1 MKPVLSI
8 LIISLFSAVTVN
20 AQNLSHKLD
29 LTTADTQ
36 CLNGNEFCFTDTIT
50 PKPGVPLKKAI
61 YLFGDGSMQVF
72 NPVLSPYVFICKTFD
87 DPNGGSFNLTIEIHD
102 SDDNIIKQTFLN
114 LFTVRDCISS
124 INEIKLENDNI
135 IHFNPDNHTAWLW
148 LNAEDK
154 IELFDIQGRK
164 MPFNFELSSG
174 KIIIDLNELPKGLYT
189 IVVYQSVQNKYITLK
204 LVNP

>member
-102 SDDNIIKQTFLN
+102 SDDNIIKQTYLN

-124 INEIKLENDNI
+124 VDNI
-135 IHFNPDNHTAWLW
+135 HSNNDISLQYDLANHTASL
-148 LNAEDK
+148 AYEDK
-154 IELFDIQGRK
+154 LQIEIYDIQGRNISLK
-164 MPFNFELSSG
+164 YEISAG
-174 KIIIDLNELPKGLYT
+174 KIVIDLNELPKGIFTLLIHRNGDNT
-189 IVVYQSVQNKYITLK
+189 YIPVK
-204 LVNP
+204 LINP